1 MATALI
7 EWEEAIIAAVDQ
19 VGPAVVKIE
28 TGHSQGAAQQVGLGS
43 GVIYSSDGYILTNAH
58 VVQGASKVYVHLPD
72 GRSMPAGVMGSEA
85 QQDLAVLRVSERH
98 LPVAHLYSGKVRVG
112 QLVLAIGNPFGLDF
126 TVTSGM
132 ISALGRSLPINEQ
145 SSLKHLIQ
153 TDTSIN
159 PGNSGGPL
167 VDIHGRVI
175 GITTAILAYGQGIGF
190 AIPTSTAYEVID
202 RVLERHRRGISQSV
216 LGISGIDVNLEA
228 QAIQNNHLQQ
238 RKGVLLLEVAP
249 QSAAEQASLRH
260 GDILLSLEDQ
270 VIDSVQQ
277 LRATIQQLRGRSPW
291 RVSFLRQG
299 RQRSVSLIPHR
310 PSA

>member
-132 ISALGRSLPINEQ
+132 ISALERSLPINEQ

>member
-28 TGHSQGAAQQVGLGS
+28 TGHSQAGEGQTGLGS

-72 GRSMPAGVMGSEA
+72 GRSMPAGVMGSEPL
-85 QQDLAVLRVSERH
+85 QDLAVLRVSERH
-98 LPVAHLYSGKVRVG
+98 LPVARLHSGKVRVG

-132 ISALGRSLPINEQ
+132 ISALERSLPINEQ

-167 VDIHGRVI
+167 VDIHGHVI

-202 RVLERHRRGISQSV
+202 RVLERHRQGISQSV
-216 LGISGIDVNLEA
+216 LGISGIDVPLDA
-228 QAIQNNHLQQ
+228 PAIQSNHLQQ

-249 QSAAEQASLRH
+249 NSAAERASLRH
-260 GDILLSLEDQ
+260 GDILLSLEDR

-277 LRATIQQLRGRSPW
+277 LRTTIQQLRGRTPW
-291 RVSFLRQG
+291 RVTFLRQG
-299 RQRSVSLIPHR
+299 RQRSVSLIPPQ